1 MLYPESRSR
10 GDFFYVMMQRS
21 AHTTLPYLRTHRRMH
36 TSYSQKEVGLLLGYQ
51 TGARVAKWERG
62 TDWPSLANGLL
73 LGYLY
78 RTPAEE
84 LFGDLLAPLK
94 EEVARRAVELRD
106 LKPQRSGRPGSLVR
120 SLP

>member
-1 MLYPESRSR
+1 
-10 GDFFYVMMQRS
+10 
-21 AHTTLPYLRTHRRMH
+21 
-36 TSYSQKEVGLLLGYQ
+36 LGHQ

-62 TDWPSLANGLL
+62 TERPSLANGLL

-106 LKPQRSGRPGSLVR
+106 LKPRRNGTPGSRVR
-120 SLP
+120 PVP